1 MRYPDEELAPG
12 DHLTPEE
19 RDLEAPPDDALEQA
33 AVVDPVDHEVP
44 LRRGLE
50 VDDYDAFEQSR
61 IVHLDDDDY
70 R

>member
-1 MRYPDEELAPG
+1 MTTSL
-12 DHLTPEE
+12 PEE